1 MSCII
6 RSRTKN

>member
-6 RSRTKN
+6 RR